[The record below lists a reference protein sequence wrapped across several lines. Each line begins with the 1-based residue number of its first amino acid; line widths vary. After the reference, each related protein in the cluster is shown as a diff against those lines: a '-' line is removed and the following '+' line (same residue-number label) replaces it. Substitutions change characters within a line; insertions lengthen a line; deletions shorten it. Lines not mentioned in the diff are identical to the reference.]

1 MFELSGFFFPL
12 PVAWHFSELILFW
25 GGGGFSVF
33 HYLAAALPLTS
44 RHCFLVSQLMQ
55 FASAGLLFPAIEA
68 CFLAAVHVRWPPCR
82 SPPSPSSPRPPRPP
96 VPSRQ
101 ARRLLP
107 CLVETAPLRLARSAA
122 VRAQLRL
129 AGTHVARFH
138 LWVSVWP
145 QERVDISMLMHANA
159 DTVASTRVCAEERH
173 AEAHHF
179 QQRAAQRS
187 AQVVRSPVLP
197 PPSHLPPLSFL
208 PPSHPPCHPI
218 LQSCPLPG
226 TPPRRHCQPA
236 SKTCNLHSELLPAA
250 AGLDML
256 SSNASWH
263 GLAYPPPSTVA
274 AAVLQIAICWHWE
287 WD

>member
-1 MFELSGFFFPL
+1 MFGFVCAQRFFPITIFQNL
-12 PVAWHFSELILFW
+12 YYFEGLGEGGAVFSGL
-25 GGGGFSVF
+25 
-33 HYLAAALPLTS
+33 HYLVAALPLTS
-44 RHCFLVSQLMQ
+44 WHCFLVSQLMQ
-55 FASAGLLFPAIEA
+55 SASTGLLFPATEA
-68 CFLAAVHVRWPPCR
+68 CFLAAVHVRWPPYHY
-82 SPPSPSSPRPPRPP
+82 PSHPLPHPP

-101 ARRLLP
+101 ARRLLS

-159 DTVASTRVCAEERH
+159 DTVASTRVCTDDQH
-173 AEAHHF
+173 AKTHHF
-179 QQRAAQRS
+179 QQRAERHS
-187 AQVVRSPVLP
+187 VPPRCHP
-197 PPSHLPPLSFL
+197 PPLP
-208 PPSHPPCHPI
+208 I
-218 LQSCPLPG
+218 LPG
-226 TPPRRHCQPA
+226 TPPHRRCQPA
-236 SKTCNLHSELLPAA
+236 SKTCNLHSDPLPAA
-250 AGLDML
+250 AGPDML
-256 SSNASWH
+256 SGNARWH